1 MENITPIT
9 ASVCISDI
17 DMNRV
22 RKGNNGKEYCDI
34 VIFPTPNSKYSDLGI
49 KQSISKE
56 ERDSGVQLPFVG
68 EAKTKDYRQREW
80 EAKNNMAQA
89 ANGQPQQQQQQQP
102 QPQQRGGWGATAQ
115 QQPSPQYAA
124 NQQPRG
130 VDDDVPF

>member
-9 ASVCISDI
+9 ASVCVSDI

-22 RKGNNGKEYCDI
+22 RRANNGKEYCDL
-34 VIFPTPNSKYSDLGI
+34 VIFPTPNSNYSDLGI

-68 EAKTKDYRQREW
+68 EAKTSAFRQREW
-80 EAKNNMAQA
+80 EAKNNMTQA
-89 ANGQPQQQQQQQP
+89 ANGQPQ

-115 QQPSPQYAA
+115 QQPSPQQPSPQHGA
-124 NQQPRG
+124 NRPQG
-130 VDDDVPF
+130 ADDDVPF